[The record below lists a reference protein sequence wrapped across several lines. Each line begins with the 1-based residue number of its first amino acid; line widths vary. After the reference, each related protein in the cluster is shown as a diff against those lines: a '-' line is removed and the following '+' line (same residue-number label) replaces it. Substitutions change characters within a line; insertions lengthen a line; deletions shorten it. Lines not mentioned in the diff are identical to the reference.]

1 MPRIVLA
8 PDDTTGPP
16 HAPWTAAVRRHLG
29 PAGGADAMIRK
40 IIVATALGICLAL
53 SVTGCHVVTVHIHR
67 TDTHQTK
74 SP

>member
-1 MPRIVLA
+1 
-8 PDDTTGPP
+8 
-16 HAPWTAAVRRHLG
+16 
-29 PAGGADAMIRK
+29 MIRK